1 MLGSSNGDDD
11 NDDMDLYL
19 NGYFDTSDKKLPQ
32 DMYCTDILS
41 SGNCNNIVKSHDGTV
56 WNFFIDMS
64 VNFQTPNKCIRIT
77 KDYTITS
84 SSCSEPIHGVVC
96 RLDCCK
102 FFIFLLIRLRINQV
116 INYIYFSLIP

>member
-1 MLGSSNGDDD
+1 
-11 NDDMDLYL
+11 MDLYL

-64 VNFQTPNKCIRIT
+64 VNFQTPNRCIRIT

-84 SSCSEPIHGVVC
+84 SSCSEPMHGVVC

>member
-1 MLGSSNGDDD
+1 MFIHILGSSYEDDY

-32 DMYCTDILS
+32 DMYCTDILA
-41 SGNCNNIVKSHDGTV
+41 SGNCNNIVKSQDGSV

-64 VNFQTPNKCIRIT
+64 VNFQTPNRCIRIT

-84 SSCSEPIHGVVC
+84 SSCTEAIHGVVC

-102 FFIFLLIRLRINQV
+102 F
-116 INYIYFSLIP
+116 